1 MRKTLAST
9 LLLTLILISSL
20 NMAFIARPI
29 SAQNND
35 NEIPENDFL
44 GKTSD
49 ATLSGEE
56 KSLQG
61 N

>member
-1 MRKTLAST
+1 
-9 LLLTLILISSL
+9 
-20 NMAFIARPI
+20 MAFIARPI